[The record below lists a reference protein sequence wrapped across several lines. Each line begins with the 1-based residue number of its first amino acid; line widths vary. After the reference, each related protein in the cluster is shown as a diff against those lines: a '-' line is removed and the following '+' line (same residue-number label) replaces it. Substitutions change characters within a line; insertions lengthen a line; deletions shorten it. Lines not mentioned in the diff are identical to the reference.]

1 MEPDHLAH
9 CRRACR
15 PSVVWLELCL
25 IGRLYDLGDDVLK
38 ILHEFISKS
47 IPAEKAGII
56 AYMDMQE
63 RKALARLSR
72 GAERVI
78 PFYQIVGF
86 RTLNGYHAHLAM
98 EKKAELDREL
108 ANIPEWLKFGY
119 PDEDSFTRAQ
129 RVALRKSNHRRQSQ
143 MVPVFSH

>member
-15 PSVVWLELCL
+15 PSVVWFELCL
-25 IGRLYDLGDDVLK
+25 IGRLYGLGEDVLK

-47 IPAEKAGII
+47 MPAEKEGIT
-56 AYMDMQE
+56 AYMDIQE
-63 RKALARLSR
+63 RKALERLSR
-72 GAERVI
+72 GAERAI

-98 EKKAELDREL
+98 EKKAEMDREL

-119 PDEDSFTRAQ
+119 PDENSFTRAQ
-129 RVALRKSNHRRQSQ
+129 RAELRRLNRRRQ
-143 MVPVFSH
+143 